1 MGSPRREPILM
12 KRMPWH
18 ATSLAFTRNSITM
31 AKPLIEYYKEVLS
44 KISYADQAVFR
55 KEMRKAFRRLVPEE
69 REDLKR
75 WFRSS
80 CVCKTDVGRTEEAAS
95 ATGAHQGS

>member
-1 MGSPRREPILM
+1 
-12 KRMPWH
+12 
-18 ATSLAFTRNSITM
+18 M